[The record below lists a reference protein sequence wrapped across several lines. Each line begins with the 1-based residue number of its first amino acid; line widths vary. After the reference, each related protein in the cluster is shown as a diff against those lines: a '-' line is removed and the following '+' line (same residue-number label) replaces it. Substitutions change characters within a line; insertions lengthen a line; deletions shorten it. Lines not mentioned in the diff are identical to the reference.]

1 MLRPFAAVAITLLG
15 DAGLRRALWGS
26 LCAGMSIPP
35 LGVSRPHHVPGPE
48 AAQSLLP
55 FAVLTKEKQSRQTYP
70 KTSWGFMVG
79 SGSGAGDGEG
89 RGVGEGLDNK
99 SGEDLQRQAMG
110 PDLLPI
116 SALCTQG
123 KANN

>member
-1 MLRPFAAVAITLLG
+1 
-15 DAGLRRALWGS
+15 
-26 LCAGMSIPP
+26 MSILP
-35 LGVSRPHHVPGPE
+35 LGASEPHRVPGPK

-70 KTSWGFMVG
+70 KTACGFMVG
-79 SGSGAGDGEG
+79 SGSWAGVGEG
-89 RGVGEGLDNK
+89 RGVGEGLCNK
-99 SGEDLQRQAMG
+99 RQDLQRQAMG

-116 SALCTQG
+116 PALHTQG